1 MELNLYEERFH
12 RLFEDALENHSVIA
26 MGLLAG
32 GTGMM
37 TLLPL
42 LEIESFKRVEFDSDW
57 PSSKR
62 DGMGKGSI
70 LVTVRSVGR
79 AKIVDELEQEEPYMR
94 ARVMEVV
101 DESNVNGVGMVKEKG
116 GGVVGESNEVELGS
130 MVAASIE
137 TLILG
142 LSSLG
147 ESSFVK
153 KLGVWLICNYSTLHL
168 VIIFSA

>member
-12 RLFEDALENHSVIA
+12 KLFEDALENHSVIA

-42 LEIESFKRVEFDSDW
+42 LEIESFKRVDFDSDW
-57 PSSKR
+57 PSKM

-94 ARVMEVV
+94 AKVIEVV

-116 GGVVGESNEVELGS
+116 VGVVGESNEVELGS

-137 TLILG
+137 TLILN

-147 ESSFVK
+147 EFSYAKDFWSVSS
-153 KLGVWLICNYSTLHL
+153 LQLIIGHC
-168 VIIFSA
+168 